1 MDTPSKVTVRLYGH
15 GNVVSFKN
23 KKRIIPGRNGSPPL
37 LVTKPEAKKQ
47 MEAIIRDIVSLL
59 ISASQTS
66 ASGTSTASSRR
77 SSIALLLPEDDSR
90 QWIPRILI
98 ECSEVAPGEE
108 GVPAGGTYRP

>member
-1 MDTPSKVTVRLYGH
+1 MDTASKVTVRLYGH
-15 GNVVSFKN
+15 GNIVSFKN

-77 SSIALLLPEDDSR
+77 SSIALLLPGDDSR

-98 ECSEVAPGEE
+98 ECSDVAPGEE
-108 GVPAGGTYRP
+108 GVDVIIERL